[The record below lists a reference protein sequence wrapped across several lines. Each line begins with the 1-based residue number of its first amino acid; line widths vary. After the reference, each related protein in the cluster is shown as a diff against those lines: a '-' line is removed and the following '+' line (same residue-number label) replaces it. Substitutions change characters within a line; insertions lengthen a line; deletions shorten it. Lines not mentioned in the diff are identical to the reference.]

1 MKDIFRCS
9 VRARAYAA
17 RFSQR
22 RRESCGV
29 GACQDEVTTTQDQS
43 VQVHK
48 FKHLRMVQVHECG
61 SAS

>member
-9 VRARAYAA
+9 VRARAHAA

-22 RRESCGV
+22 RLESCGV
-29 GACQDEVTTTQDQS
+29 RACPDEVTTTKDQS

-48 FKHLRMVQVHECG
+48 FKHLQMVQVYECE